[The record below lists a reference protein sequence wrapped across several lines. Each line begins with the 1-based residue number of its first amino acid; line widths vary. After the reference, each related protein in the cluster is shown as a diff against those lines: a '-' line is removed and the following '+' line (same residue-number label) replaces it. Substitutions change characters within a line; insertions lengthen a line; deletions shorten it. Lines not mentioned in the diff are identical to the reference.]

1 MISISFPY
9 RKRLNQGVALITA
22 LLVVAIAAT
31 AAITLSAHQQL
42 DIRRTA
48 NLIDGDQAWL
58 YALGAEAW
66 AEAILARDLKDNKF
80 DSLED
85 TWAKTLPPIELPGG
99 GMTGAIEDMQ
109 GRFNIN
115 NLLKGKKQDPTAAT
129 RFKNLLAVLELKQEL
144 YQAVVDWLDEDIEA
158 TPPDGA
164 EDDYYVGLTPP
175 YLAANRHLVNISEL
189 RLIKGFDQAVYERIA
204 PFISAL
210 PVPTAINVNTAPPE
224 ILASLSPGIS
234 LSSAKKLVEERS
246 EKPFKDLNDFSAH
259 EAIKNL
265 NPAFSKE
272 DLSVN
277 SSYFMLHTN
286 VQIANARANLDSL
299 IHRGDRGQLQV
310 LQRGQK
316 LQRITSPADQRR
328 QNQQDKS

>member
-1 MISISFPY
+1 MNLPSFLC
-9 RKRLNQGVALITA
+9 RKRQNQGVALVTA
-22 LLVVAIAAT
+22 LLVVAIATT
-31 AAITLSAHQQL
+31 AAITLSAHQHL

-66 AEAILARDLKDNKF
+66 SEAILARDLKDNKF
-80 DSLED
+80 DSLKD
-85 TWAKTLPPIELPGG
+85 DWAKTLPPIELPGG
-99 GMTGAIEDMQ
+99 GMLGAIEDMQ

-129 RFKNLLAVLELKQEL
+129 RFKNLLAVLELKPEL

-164 EDDYYVGLTPP
+164 EDDFYVGLKPP
-175 YLAANRHLVNISEL
+175 YLAGNRRLVNISEL

-204 PFISAL
+204 PFLSAL

-234 LSSAKKLVEERS
+234 LSLAKKLVEERDQ
-246 EKPFKDLNDFSAH
+246 KPFKDLNAFSAN
-259 EAIKNL
+259 EAIKDI

-272 DLSVN
+272 NLSVN
-277 SSYFMLHTN
+277 SSYFVLHTT

-299 IHRGDRGQLQV
+299 IHRADRGQLRV

-316 LQRITSPADQRR
+316 LQRITSPTDKQR
-328 QNQQDKS
+328 QNQQDNS